1 MKFIE
6 KLQTL
11 MYRHDLTQQK
21 LADRVGIP
29 RPTIG
34 LWLSGHSKPRD
45 RALRKLADFFG
56 VSLDDLKNEAKEL
69 PEKAFIAHVQ
79 TLKRGGELGKKLFPE
94 DERKAVDIAD
104 TYFAAEY
111 AMKAIP
117 ALENRLEKME
127 ELVSNLLKP
136 NTSKVSRVT
145 LLDESHA
152 NSDIDARLSKVESG
166 MERMASALEKLTA
179 IVDAGNRPATLEQIE
194 RARKLAD
201 KMSAEL
207 AARNHKKKAK

>member
-1 MKFIE
+1 
-6 KLQTL
+6 
-11 MYRHDLTQQK
+11 
-21 LADRVGIP
+21 
-29 RPTIG
+29 
-34 LWLSGHSKPRD
+34 
-45 RALRKLADFFG
+45 
-56 VSLDDLKNEAKEL
+56 
-69 PEKAFIAHVQ
+69 
-79 TLKRGGELGKKLFPE
+79 
-94 DERKAVDIAD
+94 
-104 TYFAAEY
+104 
-111 AMKAIP
+111 MKAIP
-117 ALENRLEKME
+117 ALENRLGKME

-166 MERMASALEKLTA
+166 MERMAAALEKLTA

-207 AARNHKKKAK
+207 AARNHEKKAK